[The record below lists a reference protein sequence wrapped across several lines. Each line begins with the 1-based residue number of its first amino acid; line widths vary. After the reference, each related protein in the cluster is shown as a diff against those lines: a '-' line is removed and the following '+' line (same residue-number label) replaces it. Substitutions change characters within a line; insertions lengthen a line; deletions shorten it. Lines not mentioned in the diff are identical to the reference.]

1 MDNSPMRVAI
11 VTGCSTGIGLFTA
24 VRLARAGFHVIATM
38 RDPGRKQAL
47 VDEAAN
53 AGVEIEIRALDVTF
67 PASITACVDE
77 VIASHGRIDLL
88 VNNAGAGVVGSIEQV
103 SDADLRYAM
112 EVNYFGVWN
121 TIKAVLPHMRA
132 ARSGRIIT
140 VTSVGGMIGQVFNDA
155 YSAAK
160 FAVEGMMES
169 FAPVAKLLGIQCSV
183 VAPGPVHTQFNANAQ
198 ADAVDGNGLA
208 APTAA
213 YGPMLA
219 NYARL
224 SEQAF
229 AEHGQSSAEV
239 ADIIVGIATSAHP
252 PYRTVTSPMV
262 SGMMAL
268 KTGDET
274 GNALI
279 DMFANAL
286 AG

>member
-47 VDEAAN
+47 MDEAAR
-53 AGVEIEIRALDVTF
+53 AGVAIEIKALDVTV

-77 VIASHGRIDLL
+77 VIATHGRIDLL

-103 SDADLRYAM
+103 SDADLRHAM

-140 VTSVGGMIGQVFNDA
+140 VTSIGGMVGQVFNDA

-183 VAPGPVHTQFNANAQ
+183 VAPGPVHTQFNANAH
-198 ADAVDGNGLA
+198 AVNSNDPATLDE
-208 APTAA
+208 A
-213 YGPMLA
+213 YAPMLA
-219 NYARL
+219 SYERL
-224 SEQAF
+224 SGQAF
-229 AEHGQSSAEV
+229 AEQGQSSGEV
-239 ADIIVGIATSAHP
+239 ADIIVGIATSPHP

-262 SGMMAL
+262 SAMLAL

-279 DMFANAL
+279 DMFAGAL
-286 AG
+286 SG